1 MSMKSKSFKI
11 ILPNSLKFAYNSVY
25 DFDRFLKLFDW
36 SLKNLTVEI
45 DFRDCQKAD
54 YQSLSLVVLYI
65 WLLKKN
71 GCQINFLYDEKTG
84 QNATT
89 MWHKM
94 GAQELFTVLNSDKEE
109 FKGNLFE
116 PLISIRDSDDFRKAL
131 NIAENYTKDFDIE
144 YEKTLR
150 YVISELLY
158 NTLEHGKN
166 MMTIPSLLSFKWY
179 RDKEE
184 LSFVIADLGIGVRNH
199 LRQSYP
205 ELETDVEAIKLALKP
220 QISGTFGNGN
230 NPYGVK
236 NNAGVGLFISSNIIK
251 RLHADM
257 YIISGN
263 GVVHVSPTE
272 VTHKT
277 LENSWNGTFVY
288 VTLKFGKVK
297 NLSLQKMMSEFRE
310 AALAEISKADNS
322 QQKQSFYLSIRNYFG
337 RYAEDKSLAIKIRD
351 NKLLPAIT
359 EGKTVTVDFED
370 VISAPHSLL
379 NALLATPIQRI
390 GMKAYKKIK
399 IINASPEIR
408 ETVDFILDEN
418 TSSIADNE

>member
-1 MSMKSKSFKI
+1 M
-11 ILPNSLKFAYNSVY
+11 PTSLKFSYQSVHN
-25 DFDRFLKLFDW
+25 FDRFLSLFDW
-36 SLKNLTVEI
+36 SLRDSFVEI
-45 DFRDCQKAD
+45 DFRSCHRAN

-65 WLLKKN
+65 WFLKKN
-71 GCQINFLYDEKTG
+71 GCRIKFLYGEKSS
-84 QNATT
+84 QSATT
-89 MWHKM
+89 LWYRM
-94 GAQELFTVLNSDKEE
+94 GAQGLFYVLNSVDEK
-109 FKGNLFE
+109 FKGNLHE
-116 PLISIRDSDDFRKAL
+116 PLIPIRDSDDFRQAL
-131 NIAENYTKDFDIE
+131 EIAENYTKDFDIE

-166 MMTIPSLLSFKWY
+166 LMTIPSLLSFKWY
-179 RDKEE
+179 RDKGE
-184 LSFVIADLGIGVRNH
+184 LSFVIADLGIGVRKH
-199 LRQSYP
+199 LRQSYA

-220 QISGTFGNGN
+220 QVSGTFGNGN

-263 GVVHVSPTE
+263 GVVHISPTE
-272 VTHKT
+272 VTHKS

-288 VTLKFGKVK
+288 VTLKFGEIK
-297 NLSLQKMMSEFRE
+297 NLNLQKMMSEFRE
-310 AALAEISKADNS
+310 TAFAEISKADTNE
-322 QQKQSFYLSIRNYFG
+322 QKQSLYVSIRNYFG

-351 NKLLPAIT
+351 DKLLSAIS
-359 EGKTVTVDFED
+359 ESKTITIDFEE

-379 NALLATPIQRI
+379 NALLATPIQRL

-418 TSSIADNE
+418 TSSLTE